1 MGKVDLASMF
11 FGGGMGG
18 GFPFDE
24 EQMGGGR
31 RGKPADTSKYYDLLG
46 VEKDASESEIKKA
59 YRKLAMKHHPDKG
72 GDPDKFK
79 EMTQAHS
86 VLSDPEKRRNYDRF
100 GEEGVDG
107 GGPSGD
113 DLISQMFGGG
123 GGGRR
128 QRGPKQG
135 ESVQRPL
142 PVTLE
147 NLYSGVTK
155 KLKIQR
161 QTIDKSEGVKKCST
175 CGGKGVTIRTVR
187 MGPMIQQ
194 MQAACQVCEGQ
205 GYQYSLKRTSEILEV
220 NVPKGA
226 KDGHKVVFHNKADE
240 IPDGDAGDVIF
251 VLKEKEH
258 DVFKRHGADLYVKK
272 KISLVEALC
281 GFSMQLTKLDGRTLV
296 IKTKPGQV
304 TPVCTFDPFANGD
317 DDATWDTFDGFDC
330 ELDDMAQ
337 ADSTDLDMLKKAV
350 SKGQLRGKGICCFV
364 VQDGRTTFKQGSR
377 SEAMAAKVK
386 RSGATM
392 YLLEDANASKK
403 ERMLVAVEGEGLP
416 LARDPFQFGNLFL
429 QLEIEFPEEISE
441 EAQEALKKALPPAQ
455 SESTADEE
463 AEEVD
468 THFTTMMD
476 PVSSYKAGIFT
487 TKESFDDDDEEGGGV
502 GGQRVQC
509 AQQ

>member
-1 MGKVDLASMF
+1 MGTPANASTTSMF

-24 EQMGGGR
+24 EQMGGMGR
-31 RGKPADTSKYYDLLG
+31 PGKKADTSKYYDILG
-46 VEKDASESEIKKA
+46 VDKDASESEIKKA

-86 VLSDPEKRRNYDRF
+86 ILSDPEKRSNYDRF
-100 GEEGVDG
+100 GEDGEQMG
-107 GGPSGD
+107 GGGGGD
-113 DLISQMFGGG
+113 DLISQMFGG

-161 QTIDKSEGVKKCST
+161 QTIDKSEGVKKCAQ

-226 KDGHKVVFHNKADE
+226 K
-240 IPDGDAGDVIF
+240 
-251 VLKEKEH
+251 
-258 DVFKRHGADLYVKK
+258 
-272 KISLVEALC
+272 
-281 GFSMQLTKLDGRTLV
+281 
-296 IKTKPGQV
+296 
-304 TPVCTFDPFANGD
+304 
-317 DDATWDTFDGFDC
+317 
-330 ELDDMAQ
+330 
-337 ADSTDLDMLKKAV
+337 
-350 SKGQLRGKGICCFV
+350 
-364 VQDGRTTFKQGSR
+364 
-377 SEAMAAKVK
+377 
-386 RSGATM
+386 
-392 YLLEDANASKK
+392 
-403 ERMLVAVEGEGLP
+403 
-416 LARDPFQFGNLFL
+416 
-429 QLEIEFPEEISE
+429 
-441 EAQEALKKALPPAQ
+441 
-455 SESTADEE
+455 
-463 AEEVD
+463 
-468 THFTTMMD
+468 
-476 PVSSYKAGIFT
+476 
-487 TKESFDDDDEEGGGV
+487 
-502 GGQRVQC
+502 
-509 AQQ
+509 

>member
-1 MGKVDLASMF
+1 MG
-11 FGGGMGG
+11 
-18 GFPFDE
+18 
-24 EQMGGGR
+24 
-31 RGKPADTSKYYDLLG
+31 
-46 VEKDASESEIKKA
+46 
-59 YRKLAMKHHPDKG
+59 
-72 GDPDKFK
+72 
-79 EMTQAHS
+79 
-86 VLSDPEKRRNYDRF
+86 
-100 GEEGVDG
+100 
-107 GGPSGD
+107 
-113 DLISQMFGGG
+113 
-123 GGGRR
+123 
-128 QRGPKQG
+128 
-135 ESVQRPL
+135 
-142 PVTLE
+142 
-147 NLYSGVTK
+147 
-155 KLKIQR
+155 
-161 QTIDKSEGVKKCST
+161 DKSEGVKKCQT

-429 QLEIEFPEEISE
+429 QLEIEFPEGLTQEQQAALSSVLPG
-441 EAQEALKKALPPAQ
+441 AQN
-455 SESTADEE
+455 SSSADQA
-463 AEEVD
+463 AEDVD
-468 THFTTMMD
+468 THEISLVD
-476 PVSSYKAGIFT
+476 PVKSYKEGIFT
-487 TKESFDDDDEEGGGV
+487 TKEAVDDDDDE
-502 GGQRVQC
+502 
-509 AQQ
+509 

>member
-1 MGKVDLASMF
+1 
-11 FGGGMGG
+11 
-18 GFPFDE
+18 
-24 EQMGGGR
+24 
-31 RGKPADTSKYYDLLG
+31 
-46 VEKDASESEIKKA
+46 
-59 YRKLAMKHHPDKG
+59 
-72 GDPDKFK
+72 
-79 EMTQAHS
+79 MTQAHS

-113 DLISQMFGGG
+113 DLISQMFGG

-161 QTIDKSEGVKKCST
+161 QTIDKSEGVKKCT
-175 CGGKGVTIRTVR
+175 ACGGKGVTIRTVR

-205 GYQYSLKRTSEILEV
+205 GYMYSLKRTSEILEV

-240 IPDGDAGDVIF
+240 IPDGEAGDVIF

-258 DVFKRHGADLYVKK
+258 DVYKRHGADLYIKK

-304 TPVCTFDPFANGD
+304 TPICTFDPFSQGE
-317 DDATWDTFDGFDC
+317 DAGGAWETVEGYDC

-350 SKGQLRGKGICCFV
+350 SKGQLKGKGINCFV
-364 VQDGRTTFKQGSR
+364 IQDGRTTFKQGTR
-377 SEAMAAKVK
+377 AEAMAAKTK
-386 RSGATM
+386 RAGATM
-392 YLLEDANASKK
+392 YVLEDENATKK
-403 ERMLVAVEGEGLP
+403 DRMLVAVEGEGMP

-429 QLEIEFPEEISE
+429 QLEIEFPEELSE
-441 EAQEALKKALPPAQ
+441 EAQEALKKVLPGAQ
-455 SESTADEE
+455 NSSSADET
-463 AEEVD
+463 AEDVD
-468 THFTTMMD
+468 THEVTLID
-476 PVSSYKAGIFT
+476 PITSYKDGIFT
-487 TKESFDDDDEEGGGV
+487 SKESFDDDDEDGGGM

>member
-1 MGKVDLASMF
+1 
-11 FGGGMGG
+11 
-18 GFPFDE
+18 
-24 EQMGGGR
+24 
-31 RGKPADTSKYYDLLG
+31 
-46 VEKDASESEIKKA
+46 
-59 YRKLAMKHHPDKG
+59 
-72 GDPDKFK
+72 
-79 EMTQAHS
+79 
-86 VLSDPEKRRNYDRF
+86 
-100 GEEGVDG
+100 
-107 GGPSGD
+107 
-113 DLISQMFGGG
+113 
-123 GGGRR
+123 
-128 QRGPKQG
+128 
-135 ESVQRPL
+135 VQRPL

-161 QTIDKSEGVKKCST
+161 QTIDKSDGVKKCQA
-175 CGGKGVTIRTVR
+175 CGGKGATIRTVR

-194 MQAACQVCEGQ
+194 MQAACSQCEGQ
-205 GYQYSLKRTSEILEV
+205 GYSYTMKRTSEILEV

-258 DVFKRHGADLYVKK
+258 DDFKRHGADLYIKK

-281 GFSMQLTKLDGRTLV
+281 GFTMELKKLDGRTLV

-304 TPVCTFDPFANGD
+304 TPICTFDPFSQGE
-317 DDATWDTFDGFDC
+317 DGGGAWETLEGYDC

-350 SKGQLRGKGICCFV
+350 SKGQLKGKGISCFV
-364 VQDGRTTFKQGSR
+364 VQDGRTTFKQGTR
-377 SEAMAAKVK
+377 AEAVAAKTK

-392 YLLEDANASKK
+392 YIMEDENAQKK
-403 ERMLVAVEGEGLP
+403 ERMLVAVEGEGMP

-429 QLEIEFPEEISE
+429 QLEIEFPEEISP
-441 EAQEALKKALPPAQ
+441 EAQEALKKVLPAALN
-455 SESTADEE
+455 SSSADEN

-468 THFTTMMD
+468 THEVTMMD
-476 PVSSYKAGIFT
+476 PITSHKDGIYT
-487 TKESFDDDDEEGGGV
+487 TKESFDDDDEEGGA